1 MDNPVPGDGLPP
13 PPGPPTPN
21 NEGPGRPFAS
31 RPRMSV
37 STAWGLVVVLVVL
50 AILYL
55 SREGGGRSEI
65 SYDFFRRQLAQNNI
79 AEVEFSDRVLLG
91 KFTKAPPAPPSAAA
105 EGADSSAAKVAP
117 EPLHQEFKLVIP
129 PAELDNKDLIK
140 EMIDKKVVINTRLP
154 SENGLFVGFLFYV
167 LPVLLM
173 IGVVWLIFRRTRD
186 PFMGGGILS
195 GFSKSPAKR
204 YETQR
209 RPITFADV
217 AGLEGVKHDLEEVVE
232 FLKNPEKFQRLG
244 GRVPK
249 GILLMGPPG
258 TGKTL
263 LARAVAGEAGVP
275 FFSIS
280 GSEFIQMFVGVGA
293 SRVRDMFK
301 TAKDAAPAILFIDE
315 IDAVGRHRGAGLGG
329 GHDEREQ
336 TLNQILSEMDG
347 FSQNESVIVLAATNR
362 PDVLD
367 PALLRPGR
375 FDRHITVDR
384 PTQKGRVAIFKVH
397 VRGIPL
403 AADVDLDRLASGT
416 VGLTGADI
424 RNLVNEAT
432 LWATRCG
439 KDKVDMDD
447 FEYARD
453 KVLMGPKREEVLTGK
468 EKTMTA
474 YHEAGHALLAWII
487 PGIDRLHKVTIIP
500 RGRALGVTQLLPEE
514 DRLCISESELHSR
527 LVFALGGRAA
537 EKLVFGEYTAGAEAD
552 LSHVTKLARRMVS
565 HWGMSERLGPV
576 AYRTS
581 EEHPFLGR
589 EIYEQREFSEHTAQV
604 IDEEVSRILHEAA
617 DHALRLLGE
626 HRDKLD
632 AIARALEKNE
642 VLDDTE
648 VEELVGPSAY
658 RSRAETNGQAHDEAE
673 KPKESEPAA
682 KA

>member
-1 MDNPVPGDGLPP
+1 
-13 PPGPPTPN
+13 
-21 NEGPGRPFAS
+21 
-31 RPRMSV
+31 
-37 STAWGLVVVLVVL
+37 VL
-50 AILYL
+50 AILYP

-65 SYDFFRRQLAQNNI
+65 SYDFFRRQLNQNNI

-91 KFTKAPPAPPSAAA
+91 KFTKAPPAPPA
-105 EGADSSAAKVAP
+105 EAQGADSSASKVAP

-154 SENGLFVGFLFYV
+154 SENGFIVGFLFYV

-301 TAKDAAPAILFIDE
+301 NAKENAPCLLFIDE
-315 IDAVGRHRGAGLGG
+315 IDAVGRMRGAGVGG
-329 GHDEREQ
+329 GSDEREQ

-347 FSQNESVIVLAATNR
+347 FQPTESVIVIAATNR

-367 PALLRPGR
+367 SALLRPGR
-375 FDRHITVDR
+375 FDRHVTIDR
-384 PTQKGRVAIFKVH
+384 PTWQGRMEILKVH
-397 VRGIPL
+397 TRNKPL
-403 AADVDLDRLASGT
+403 ADDVNLESIARKMIGM
-416 VGLTGADI
+416 TGADL
-424 RNLVNEAT
+424 RNLANEAA
-432 LWATRCG
+432 LLATREG
-439 KDKVDMDD
+439 KNRIERTD
-447 FEYARD
+447 FERAADR
-453 KVLMGPKREEVLTGK
+453 VLMGPKREEILTAEGK
-468 EKTMTA
+468 RRTA
-474 YHEAGHALLAWII
+474 YHEAGHAVVSWLEPACD
-487 PGIDRLHKVTIIP
+487 PPQKVSIVP
-500 RGRALGVTQLLPEE
+500 RGRALGVTFNMPEE
-514 DRLCISESELHSR
+514 ENYHQGLDYFKAR
-527 LVFALGGRAA
+527 LVLCMGGRAA
-537 EKLVFGEYTAGAEAD
+537 DRLVYGQPFAGHEND
-552 LSHVTKLARRMVS
+552 LKQGTRLARYMVT
-565 HWGMSERLGPV
+565 HWGMSDRLGPMSFRIGEEHV
-576 AYRTS
+576 FLGKEIAEPRDFS
-581 EEHPFLGR
+581 EE
-589 EIYEQREFSEHTAQV
+589 TAHV
-604 IDEEVSRILHEAA
+604 IDDEVQKLLREADERAFQLLETHRDMLDRLVEALLQKEELLKEEIDA
-617 DHALRLLGE
+617 LLGE
-626 HRDKLD
+626 KPGEEGVTILRPDG
-632 AIARALEKNE
+632 
-642 VLDDTE
+642 VLAGGLP
-648 VEELVGPSAY
+648 VP
-658 RSRAETNGQAHDEAE
+658 
-673 KPKESEPAA
+673 KPTG
-682 KA
+682 